1 MTLGFRLPSVA
12 RQGRNSQHIMK
23 KYLLFESCL
32 TLIIL
37 LLLMASDPRHA
48 LAQDDTNEKF
58 SNLGLIGVSNL
69 FTLPEKTNTI
79 VFRIRNN
86 SSRTISHI
94 FGWVYQ
100 YDKTANGKGSNY
112 LLLNNP
118 HKGGNIIKGK
128 PHRPGTVSEWS
139 FPLVREPFIANQ
151 EIDYTL
157 RVHSRSIFFANVESG
172 NKPIPDP

>member
-1 MTLGFRLPSVA
+1 MNWMFALASYPS
-12 RQGRNSQHIMK
+12 N
-23 KYLLFESCL
+23 
-32 TLIIL
+32 
-37 LLLMASDPRHA
+37 A
-48 LAQDDTNEKF
+48 LAQEEVNEKF
-58 SNLGLIGVSNL
+58 VNIGLIGISNL
-69 FTLPEKTNTI
+69 YILPEKTNTI

-94 FGWVYQ
+94 FGWVYM
-100 YDKTANGKGSNY
+100 YDKAPNNKGKNFV
-112 LLLNNP
+112 LLNNP

-139 FPLVREPFIANQ
+139 FPLVRELFIANQ

-172 NKPIPDP
+172 NKRAPKP

>member
-1 MTLGFRLPSVA
+1 MNWMFALASYPS
-12 RQGRNSQHIMK
+12 N
-23 KYLLFESCL
+23 
-32 TLIIL
+32 
-37 LLLMASDPRHA
+37 A
-48 LAQDDTNEKF
+48 LAQEEVNEKF
-58 SNLGLIGVSNL
+58 VNIGLIGISNL
-69 FTLPEKTNTI
+69 YILPEKTNTI

-94 FGWVYQ
+94 FGWVYM
-100 YDKTANGKGSNY
+100 YDKAPNNKGKNFV
-112 LLLNNP
+112 LLNNP

-139 FPLVREPFIANQ
+139 FPLVREPIANQ

-172 NKPIPDP
+172 NKRAPKP

>member
-1 MTLGFRLPSVA
+1 
-12 RQGRNSQHIMK
+12 MK
-23 KYLLFESCL
+23 KYLL
-32 TLIIL
+32 LISGL
-37 LLLMASDPRHA
+37 GLMNWMFALASYPSNA
-48 LAQDDTNEKF
+48 LAQEEVNEKF
-58 SNLGLIGVSNL
+58 VNIGLIGISNL
-69 FTLPEKTNTI
+69 YILPEKTNTI

-94 FGWVYQ
+94 FGWVYM
-100 YDKTANGKGSNY
+100 YDKAPNNKGKNFV
-112 LLLNNP
+112 LLNNP

-139 FPLVREPFIANQ
+139 FPLVRELFIANQ

-172 NKPIPDP
+172 NKRAPKP